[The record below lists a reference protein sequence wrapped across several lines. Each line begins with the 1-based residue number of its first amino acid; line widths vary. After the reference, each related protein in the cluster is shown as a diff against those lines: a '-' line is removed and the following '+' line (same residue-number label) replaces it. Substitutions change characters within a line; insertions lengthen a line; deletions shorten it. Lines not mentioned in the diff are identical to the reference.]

1 MNVYALYTCD
11 EVQFSTLMIHYLTH
25 VLRNIALYFT
35 VYNTTSSLHA
45 DCVSLLLHQTDRTE
59 LLKRLCCQSR
69 VQWFVVTIKPFK
81 PLHRHIINREGHPL
95 KMIDTIVM
103 VEQNVLFE

>member
-11 EVQFSTLMIHYLTH
+11 EVQFSTLMIHYLTQ
-25 VLRNIALYFT
+25 VLRNTTLYFT

-59 LLKRLCCQSR
+59 LTEK
-69 VQWFVVTIKPFK
+69 VVLAIKCAVVCGNYKTLQAF
-81 PLHRHIINREGHPL
+81 
-95 KMIDTIVM
+95 T
-103 VEQNVLFE
+103 

>member
-11 EVQFSTLMIHYLTH
+11 EVQFCTLMIHYLTN
-25 VLRNIALYFT
+25 VLRNTTLYFT

-59 LLKRLCCQSR
+59 LTEK
-69 VQWFVVTIKPFK
+69 VVLSIKCAVVCGNYKTLQAF
-81 PLHRHIINREGHPL
+81 
-95 KMIDTIVM
+95 T
-103 VEQNVLFE
+103 